1 MKYWVLKIKEM
12 KTIIKN
18 NKLFLFL
25 FGNQSM
31 FCNNVNEDIVCYKSG
46 FSSRVFMNFNQVVTL
61 FRINGLKPFKNEFLR
76 NASKFFK
83 TNYLK

>member
-25 FGNQSM
+25 FGNQLM
-31 FCNNVNEDIVCYKSG
+31 FCKNFTEDTVYYKSG
-46 FSSRVFMNFNQVVTL
+46 FSSRVFMNVNQILTL
-61 FRINGLKPFKNEFLR
+61 FRINGLKPIKNEFLR
-76 NASKFFK
+76 NVSEFFK
-83 TNYLK
+83 TNC